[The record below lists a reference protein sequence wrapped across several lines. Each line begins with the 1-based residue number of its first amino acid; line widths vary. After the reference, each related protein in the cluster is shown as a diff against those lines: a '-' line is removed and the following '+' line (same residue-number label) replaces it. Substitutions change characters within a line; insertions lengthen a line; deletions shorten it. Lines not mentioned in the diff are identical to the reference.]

1 VTFQSAHTRTP
12 DLLYIAIV
20 RALRCEGHWV
30 MSAWAAGGM
39 VRDQI
44 GDIDEVTAYAARH
57 LLDDGLLVAD
67 LLVVLRGIL
76 T

>member
-1 VTFQSAHTRTP
+1 
-12 DLLYIAIV
+12 
-20 RALRCEGHWV
+20 
-30 MSAWAAGGM
+30 M